1 MNNPIKKENEV
12 FKKDLS
18 KVTGTYTNELNT
30 HMQEINSKFEDKSI
44 DTNAYRNY
52 ILEVIKPAHD
62 TPAKRKF
69 ILNLSRKHNK
79 CEILFYVSNAWLNGK
94 GLGTI

>member
-1 MNNPIKKENEV
+1 MNNTVKKE
-12 FKKDLS
+12 KDLFKRDLS
-18 KVTGTYTNELNT
+18 NVAGTYTSELSAHIN
-30 HMQEINSKFEDKSI
+30 EINSKFEDKSI

-52 ILEVIKPAHD
+52 ILEIIKPAHD

-69 ILNLSRKHNK
+69 MLNLSRKHNK
-79 CEILFYVSNAWLNGK
+79 CEILFYVSNAWLNGS